1 MACGKPN
8 EAVATK
14 QGGTLT
20 TDRPSLAVLPFT
32 ADSSADGRYFSDGIT
47 EDIVTELSRFR
58 ELAVV
63 CASSSFR
70 LEPLSDD
77 PARIARVLEV
87 RYLLRGSIRH
97 AGNQL
102 RITGQLI
109 DPASGHQI
117 WADRYDGSIENL
129 LDLQAEIAA
138 RIVASI
144 VGEIERSE
152 LDHAH
157 RHQTTNA
164 AAYDLALR
172 AGALL
177 AMGAAP
183 SNAELLTEAI
193 RLAQEAVSVDPHC
206 RRALS
211 VLATA
216 HCRRGVIDGIGESG
230 ADDLAAADA
239 AARRLRELDPSDHAA
254 YAILGHVAMRRL
266 RHDDAISNLRRAH
279 ELNPNDVTTLRWLS
293 WEESNL
299 GLAETARLH
308 AQLALRLGPRDR
320 AIDLTHWA
328 LALAEYVGGD
338 IAQCLAHARQAI
350 GLNRQFLGYRILFAA
365 CLAESGALADARTH
379 AAEIMRLAPG
389 LLESRLNGR
398 TYFAAPATSERYL
411 RALRLAASAELPAA
425 PAKAAS
431 VLTGRELEVL
441 RLVAA
446 GLNNPRIARRLAL
459 SEHTVKR
466 HVANILMK
474 LELST
479 RAAAVAEAARLG
491 ILGPPE

>member
-1 MACGKPN
+1 MPN
-8 EAVATK
+8 EAVVTK
-14 QGGTLT
+14 QSGILA

-32 ADSSADGRYFSDGIT
+32 ADSSADDRYFSDGVT

-70 LEPLSDD
+70 FEPLSDD

-87 RYLLRGSIRH
+87 RYILRGSIRH
-97 AGNQL
+97 AGSHL

-157 RHQTTNA
+157 RHQTTSA

-183 SNAELLTEAI
+183 SSAELLAEAI
-193 RLAQEAVSVDPHC
+193 RLAQEAVSVDPLC

-211 VLATA
+211 ALAMA
-216 HCRRGVIDGIGESG
+216 HCRRGVIGGIDKSG
-230 ADDLAAADA
+230 SDDLAAADA
-239 AARRLRELDPSDHAA
+239 AAGQLRELDPSDHAA

-279 ELNPNDVTTLRWLS
+279 DLNPNDVTTLRWLS

-299 GLAETARLH
+299 GLVEEARLH

-320 AIDLTHWA
+320 TIDLTHWA

-338 IAQCLAHARQAI
+338 TAQCLVHARQAI
-350 GLNRQFLGYRILFAA
+350 GLNRQFVGHRILFAA
-365 CLAESGALADARTH
+365 CLAENGELADARTH
-379 AAEIMRLAPG
+379 AAEIRRLAPG
-389 LLESRLNGR
+389 LLESRLEGR
-398 TYFAAPATSERYL
+398 TYFADPAISERYR
-411 RALRLAASAELPAA
+411 RALRLAASTEPPAA

-431 VLTGRELEVL
+431 VLTARELEVL
-441 RLVAA
+441 RLVGA
-446 GLNNPRIARRLAL
+446 GLNNPRIASRLVL

-474 LELST
+474 LELPT
-479 RAAAVAEAARLG
+479 RAAAVAAAARLG
-491 ILGPPE
+491 ILDPPE